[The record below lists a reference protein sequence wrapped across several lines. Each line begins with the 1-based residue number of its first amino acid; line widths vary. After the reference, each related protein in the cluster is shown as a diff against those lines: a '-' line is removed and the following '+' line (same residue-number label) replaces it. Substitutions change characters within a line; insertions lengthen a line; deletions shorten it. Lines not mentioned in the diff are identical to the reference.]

1 MDDNICTM
9 VQRILDV
16 GTQEGIVYDDHDSVR
31 MSHACN
37 IPDIDQ
43 AKRRVARGFDP
54 DQFRFVWPYQ
64 LGNVDFEARRECDL
78 DAMRSCDFGEISVC
92 TAVHVRDRDDV

>member
-1 MDDNICTM
+1 M

-16 GTQEGIVYDDHDSVR
+16 GTQEGIVYDDHYSVR

-54 DQFRFVWPYQ
+54 DQFRFVWPY
-64 LGNVDFEARRECDL
+64 
-78 DAMRSCDFGEISVC
+78 
-92 TAVHVRDRDDV
+92 